1 MLQPGEAYHLSLC
14 GGTQKVKGTFLKE
27 TDCIIRQNIICLL
40 NVTMH
45 RATARQIKNQILLE
59 QVLLT
64 VLLGLSG
71 FFLLLLTA
79 IMGYQLWYAGR
90 IYPGVS
96 VGGIDV
102 GGLTIKTAAARIA
115 SELNYHQI
123 GKIVLQEGERTWL
136 VTPAQI
142 GLFPD
147 LENSAK
153 AAFSVGRTGGLYRR
167 LSEQL
172 NAQQTGVDVSPILI
186 WDQRLAHDYLS
197 ALAKELDRPLIEP
210 SLTLEGSSVVVHP
223 GQSGRFVDIPATLN
237 TLGAQLQTL
246 QDGIVPLVIVESQP
260 IIMDIEEQAEIARRI
275 LSQPLVL
282 TLPEGQPEG
291 SPGPWELQPTQVA
304 EWLIFQPVVEGTQG
318 RYAITFDKR
327 KLRSFLS
334 ELAPK
339 LALMPQNARFIFN
352 DETRQLEVIQKAVIG
367 RQLNIEA
374 SITKIQEQA
383 LTGEHSINLELTLT
397 PPPVTDDATAEQLGI
412 TELIHSEVS
421 YFYGSSPERVQN
433 ILAGA
438 SRFHG
443 LLVAPG
449 ETFSMA
455 KALGDINLDNGF
467 AEALIILG
475 GRTIKGVGGGI
486 CQVSTT
492 LFRTAFFSGFP
503 IVERHAHA
511 YRVAYYEKNASN
523 QINPQL
529 AGLDATVF
537 VPLVDFKFI
546 NDTPYWLLMET
557 YVNPSRST
565 LTWKF
570 YSTSDGR
577 RVEWNTTGPINIQP
591 APEPLYRENPDLPSG
606 EIKQV
611 DWAADGADVTVTRI
625 VYKGDT
631 VHLQD
636 TFITHYQ
643 PWQAIY
649 EYGPGTEGM
658 PPEPSSSN
666 HEE

>member
-1 MLQPGEAYHLSLC
+1 MPKQ
-14 GGTQKVKGTFLKE
+14 
-27 TDCIIRQNIICLL
+27 
-40 NVTMH
+40 
-45 RATARQIKNQILLE
+45 TARQLQNQLLLEQILL
-59 QVLLT
+59 T
-64 VLLGLSG
+64 ALLGLSG
-71 FFLLLLTA
+71 FFLLLLLTLA
-79 IMGYQLWYAGR
+79 GFQLWFVGR

-96 VGGIDV
+96 VSGIDV
-102 GGLTIKTAAARIA
+102 GGLTVKAAATRIA
-115 SELNYHQI
+115 GELTYHQNGQI
-123 GKIVLQEGERTWL
+123 ILQERDQTWQ
-136 VTPAQI
+136 VTPAQV

-153 AAFSVGRTGGLYRR
+153 AAFSIGRTGGLYRR

-172 NAQQTGVDVSPILI
+172 NAWQAGIDVGPILI

-197 ALAKELDRPLIEP
+197 AIAKEIDRPLVEP
-210 SLTLEGSSVVVHP
+210 KITLEGSSVVIHP
-223 GQSGRFVDIPATLN
+223 GQSGRIADIPATLS
-237 TLGAQLQTL
+237 LLEKQLQTL
-246 QDGIVPLVIVESQP
+246 QDGVVPLVVVETQP
-260 IIMDIEEQAEIARRI
+260 IIMNVEEQAEIARRI

-282 TLPEGQPEG
+282 TLPEDQPED

-304 EWLIFQPVVEGTQG
+304 EWLVFQPVVEGTRGQ
-318 RYAITFDKR
+318 YAITFDER

-339 LALMPQNARFIFN
+339 LALTPQNARFIFN
-352 DETRQLEVIQKAVIG
+352 DDTRQLEVIQKAVIG

-374 SITKIQEQA
+374 SIKKIQEKA
-383 LTGEHSINLELTLT
+383 LAGEHRIVLELTLT
-397 PPPVTDDATAEQLGI
+397 PPPVTDEATAEQLGI

-433 ILAGA
+433 ITAGA

-455 KALGDINLDNGF
+455 SALGDINLDNGF

-475 GRTIKGVGGGI
+475 GRTIKGIGGGI

-492 LFRTAFFSGFP
+492 LFRAAFFSGFP

-511 YRVAYYEKNASN
+511 YRVSYYEKTASN

-537 VPLVDFKFI
+537 VPLVDFKFT

-557 YVNPSRST
+557 YVSPTHGT

-577 RVEWNTTGPINIQP
+577 RVEWNTTGPVNIQP

-611 DWAADGADVTVTRI
+611 DWAADGADVTVQRT

-631 VHLQD
+631 VYLQD
-636 TFITHYQ
+636 TIITHYQ

-658 PPEPSSSN
+658 PPEPSPSP
-666 HEE
+666 EESGE

>member
-1 MLQPGEAYHLSLC
+1 MYRQTTRQLQN
-14 GGTQKVKGTFLKE
+14 Q
-27 TDCIIRQNIICLL
+27 LL
-40 NVTMH
+40 LE
-45 RATARQIKNQILLE
+45 QILL
-59 QVLLT
+59 T
-64 VLLGLSG
+64 ALLGIGG
-71 FFLLLLTA
+71 FFALLLLTLL
-79 IMGYQLWYAGR
+79 GYQLWFAGR

-96 VGGIDV
+96 INGIDV
-102 GGLTIKTAAARIA
+102 GGLTVKAAASRIA
-115 SELNYHQI
+115 GELTYHQNGRI
-123 GKIVLQEGERTWL
+123 TFQEGDQTWQ
-136 VTPAQI
+136 VTPAQV

-153 AAFSVGRTGGLYRR
+153 AAFSIGRNGGLYRR

-172 NAQQTGVDVSPILI
+172 NAWQAGIDISPILI

-197 ALAKELDRPLIEP
+197 AVAKEIDRPLIEP
-210 SLTLEGSSVVVHP
+210 KLTLEGSSVVVHP
-223 GQSGRFVDIPATLN
+223 GQSGRIVDIPATLSL
-237 TLGAQLQTL
+237 LGTQLQTL
-246 QDGIVPLVIVESQP
+246 QDGIVPLVVIDTQP
-260 IIMDIEEQAEIARRI
+260 IIMDVEEQAEIARRI

-282 TLPEGQPEG
+282 TLPEGQPED
-291 SPGPWELQPTQVA
+291 SPGPWELQPAQVA
-304 EWLIFQPVVEGTQG
+304 EWLVFQPVVEGTRGQ
-318 RYAITFDKR
+318 YAITFDTR

-339 LALMPQNARFIFN
+339 LSLTPQNARFIFN
-352 DETRQLEVIQKAVIG
+352 DDTRQLEVIQKAVIG

-374 SITKIQEQA
+374 SITKIQEKA
-383 LTGEHSINLELTLT
+383 LAGEHNIILELTLT
-397 PPPVTDDATAEQLGI
+397 PPPVTDEATADQLGI

-421 YFYGSSPERVQN
+421 YFYGSGTERIQN
-433 ILAGA
+433 ITAGA

-455 KALGDINLDNGF
+455 SALGDINLDNGF

-492 LFRTAFFSGFP
+492 LFRAAFFSGFP

-511 YRVAYYEKNASN
+511 YRVAYYEKTASN
-523 QINPQL
+523 QINPEL

-537 VPLVDFKFI
+537 VPLVDFKFT

-557 YVNPSRST
+557 YVSPTHST

-577 RVEWNTTGPINIQP
+577 RVEWNTTGPVNVQP
-591 APEPLYRENPDLPSG
+591 APEPLYRENPELPSG

-611 DWAADGADVTVTRI
+611 DWAADGADVTVNRT

-631 VHLQD
+631 IYLQD
-636 TFITHYQ
+636 TIVTHYQ

-658 PPEPSSSN
+658 PPEPSPSS
-666 HEE
+666 EESEE